1 MVPRS
6 KIWAHSSMVERCPDK
21 TEVLGSIPSA
31 PTSEAQIYY
40 GAGNAACPA
49 PSFALVRGPDKTEAD
64 GSIPSTRTRVGDGR
78 IAQW

>member
-1 MVPRS
+1 
-6 KIWAHSSMVERCPDK
+6 MVERCPDK

-49 PSFALVRGPDKTEAD
+49 PSFALVRGPDKTEVL

>member
-1 MVPRS
+1 
-6 KIWAHSSMVERCPDK
+6 MVERCPDK

-49 PSFALVRGPDKTEAD
+49 PSFALVRGPDKTEVG
-64 GSIPSTRTRVGDGR
+64 GSIPPLRTGNTMFVSRKIFGR